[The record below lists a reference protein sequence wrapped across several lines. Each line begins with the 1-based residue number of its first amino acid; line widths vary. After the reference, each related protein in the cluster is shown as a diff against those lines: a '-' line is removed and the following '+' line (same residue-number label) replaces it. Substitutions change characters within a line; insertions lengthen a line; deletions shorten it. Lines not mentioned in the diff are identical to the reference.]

1 MEIKEYTEYRAEE
14 ILPLYTAI
22 GWTAYTENMASLE
35 QGYRHSLPV
44 LAAYENEKLLGLVR
58 VVGMALR
65 SFSFRIFWYTPNG
78 RGRAS
83 ARLCSRL
90 CRIDIPEPGRFS

>member
-35 QGYRHSLPV
+35 QGYRHSLSV
-44 LAAYENEKLLGLVR
+44 LATYENEKLLGLVR
-58 VVGMALR
+58 VAEDG
-65 SFSFRIFWYTPNG
+65 FTWYTPNG

-83 ARLCSRL
+83 ARLCSGL
-90 CRIDIPEPGRFS
+90 CRIDIPGTGRFS